1 MDIQKTIQVLE
12 DLVYEDINQEDYW
25 KAVEDA
31 KVLIKELKQQCNIAD
46 VRLSLLSDPMVLA
59 KYLHDNYEQIAKR
72 TNWDTQKKCKVDFED
87 LPTKNKNTMILLAG
101 KLI

>member
-25 KAVEDA
+25 KAVKDA

-46 VRLSLLSDPMVLA
+46 AVNRRELLIAFAVFLASNPMN
-59 KYLHDNYEQIAKR
+59 NYCDK
-72 TNWDTQKKCKVDFED
+72 ED
-87 LPTKNKNTMILLAG
+87 LVDEFLKGN
-101 KLI
+101 

>member
-46 VRLSLLSDPMVLA
+46 VRLSLLSYP
-59 KYLHDNYEQIAKR
+59 
-72 TNWDTQKKCKVDFED
+72 
-87 LPTKNKNTMILLAG
+87 G
-101 KLI
+101 S